1 MWIPESIYSKLP
13 ALYIAT
19 GAALVPAFG
28 FSVPSLF
35 SALLLFTAGGLTALW
50 RYRHRTEQA
59 EVDTGSSLRDE
70 WAQRRERRR
79 QAAAEQ
85 NARAHGHR

>member
-1 MWIPESIYSKLP
+1 MWIPESIYNKLP

-35 SALLLFTAGGLTALW
+35 SALVLFTAGGLTALW
-50 RYRHRTEQA
+50 RYQHRVEQP
-59 EVDTGSSLRDE
+59 EDDPQTVLRDE
-70 WAQRRERRR
+70 WAQRRDRRR
-79 QAAAEQ
+79 QVAAEQ
-85 NARAHGHR
+85 NARAHGQH